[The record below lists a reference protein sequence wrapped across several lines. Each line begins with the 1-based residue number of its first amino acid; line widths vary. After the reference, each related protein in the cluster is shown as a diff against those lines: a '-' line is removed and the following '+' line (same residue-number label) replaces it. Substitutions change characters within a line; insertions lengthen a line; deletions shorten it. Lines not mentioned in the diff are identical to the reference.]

1 MLRYEYVTVNVKV
14 GFLSSKMTDYREV
27 IAEYASKG
35 FRYVGWFP
43 KKSSNM
49 LSGVLEEIDL
59 IFEKDE

>member
-1 MLRYEYVTVNVKV
+1 MLRYEYVTLNVKV
-14 GFLSSKMTDYREV
+14 GLLSSKMTDYREV
-27 IAEYASKG
+27 IAEYAGKG